1 MLNKYIFVLEIIGT
15 IAFAS
20 SGAMAGIKKQMDLL
34 GVCVL
39 GMTTAVGGGMIR
51 DLILGVNPP
60 VMFQNPTY
68 ALLSIAFSILVFFS
82 MYFFQNQLEKSRFYE
97 VYDKL
102 MMVFDSLG
110 LGLFT
115 VVGVTTAINIGYET
129 TGFLQIFVGVLT
141 GVGGGVLRDI
151 MAGNTP
157 YIFVKHVYASASI
170 IGAITCVLAGLR
182 FSELTAMLTGAVV
195 VFVIRILAAHYKWN
209 LPRIKP
215 MEEKETEDVCK

>member
-1 MLNKYIFVLEIIGT
+1 MLDKYIFIIEIIGT

-20 SGAMAGIKKQMDLL
+20 SGAMVGIKKQMDLL

-51 DLILGVNPP
+51 DLILGVTPP

-68 ALLSIAFSILVFFS
+68 ALIAIAFSVLVFCGL
-82 MYFFQNQLEKSRFYE
+82 YFFQNKLTNKKVQG

-102 MMVFDSLG
+102 MMIFDSLG

-170 IGAITCVLAGLR
+170 LGAIVCVLVERWFGELPAMLIGAA
-182 FSELTAMLTGAVV
+182 V
-195 VFVIRILAAHYKWN
+195 VFVIRILAAHFKWN
-209 LPRIKP
+209 LPSIKQ
-215 MEEKETEDVCK
+215 V

>member
-1 MLNKYIFVLEIIGT
+1 MLDKYIFIIEIIGT

-68 ALLSIAFSILVFFS
+68 ALVAIAFSVLIFFGL
-82 MYFFQNQLEKSRFYE
+82 YFFQNRLANSKVQE

-102 MMVFDSLG
+102 MMIFDSLG

-170 IGAITCVLAGLR
+170 FGAIVCLLAEGW
-182 FSELTAMLTGAVV
+182 FGELTAMITGAAV
-195 VFVIRILAAHYKWN
+195 VFIIRILAAYFKWN
-209 LPRIKP
+209 LPRIKQI
-215 MEEKETEDVCK
+215 EEE

>member
-1 MLNKYIFVLEIIGT
+1 MLEKYIFIIEIIGT

-20 SGAMAGIKKQMDLL
+20 SGAMVGIKKQMDLL

-51 DLILGVNPP
+51 DLILGVTPP

-68 ALLSIAFSILVFFS
+68 ALLAIAFSVLIFCS
-82 MYFFQNQLEKSRFYE
+82 MYFFQNRLAHSKAYE

-102 MMVFDSLG
+102 MMIFDSLG

-170 IGAITCVLAGLR
+170 IGAMVCSLVALWFG
-182 FSELTAMLTGAVV
+182 ELPAMLIGATV

-215 MEEKETEDVCK
+215 MEAE

>member
-1 MLNKYIFVLEIIGT
+1 MIDKYIFIIEIIGT

-20 SGAMAGIKKQMDLL
+20 SGAMVGIKKQMDLL

-68 ALLSIAFSILVFFS
+68 AMVALAFSVLIFFGI
-82 MYFFQNQLEKSRFYE
+82 YFFQGKITHSRFSE

-102 MMVFDSLG
+102 MMIFDSLG

-115 VVGVTTAINIGYET
+115 VVGVTAAVNIGYET

-170 IGAITCVLAGLR
+170 IGAAVCVLVGRSFGELAAMMAG
-182 FSELTAMLTGAVV
+182 AAV

-209 LPRIKP
+209 LPRIKT
-215 MEEKETEDVCK
+215 MEAE

>member
-1 MLNKYIFVLEIIGT
+1 MLDKYIFIIEIIGT

-20 SGAMAGIKKQMDLL
+20 SGAMVGIKKQMDLL

-68 ALLSIAFSILVFFS
+68 ALIAIVFSVLVFCGL
-82 MYFFQNQLEKSRFYE
+82 YFFKNKLTQSRVQG

-102 MMVFDSLG
+102 MMIFDSLG

-170 IGAITCVLAGLR
+170 LGAIVCVLVELWFGELPAMLIGAA
-182 FSELTAMLTGAVV
+182 V
-195 VFVIRILAAHYKWN
+195 VFVIRILAAHFKWN
-209 LPRIKP
+209 LPSIKQV
-215 MEEKETEDVCK
+215 EAK

>member
-1 MLNKYIFVLEIIGT
+1 MLEKYIFALEIIGT

-20 SGAMAGIKKQMDLL
+20 SGAMVGIKKQMDLL

-51 DLILGVNPP
+51 DLILGVTPP

-68 ALLSIAFSILVFFS
+68 ALLAIAFSILIFCS
-82 MYFFQNQLEKSRFYE
+82 IYFFQNKLANSRFQE
-97 VYDKL
+97 VYDRL

-115 VVGVTTAINIGYET
+115 VVGVTTAVNIGYET
-129 TGFLQIFVGVLT
+129 TAFLQIFVGVLT
-141 GVGGGVLRDI
+141 GVGGGVVRDI

-170 IGAITCVLAGLR
+170 IGAAVCVLV
-182 FSELTAMLTGAVV
+182 ELKFGE
-195 VFVIRILAAHYKWN
+195 LAAMIAGASAVFIIRLLAVRFRWN
-209 LPRIKP
+209 LPKIKQVGA
-215 MEEKETEDVCK
+215 E

>member
-1 MLNKYIFVLEIIGT
+1 MIDKYIFIIEIIGT

-20 SGAMAGIKKQMDLL
+20 SGAMVGIKKQMDLL

-68 ALLSIAFSILVFFS
+68 ALLAIAFSIFIFCG
-82 MYFFQNQLEKSRFYE
+82 MYFFQRQLTNNKFQE

-102 MMVFDSLG
+102 MMIFDSLG

-141 GVGGGVLRDI
+141 GVGGGVLRDV

-170 IGAITCVLAGLR
+170 FGAVVCVLVGLR
-182 FSELTAMLTGAVV
+182 SGELAAMIAGAVV
-195 VFVIRILAAHYKWN
+195 VFVIRILAAYYKWN
-209 LPRIKP
+209 LPRILP
-215 MEEKETEDVCK
+215 TEQKGK

>member
-1 MLNKYIFVLEIIGT
+1 
-15 IAFAS
+15 
-20 SGAMAGIKKQMDLL
+20 
-34 GVCVL
+34 
-39 GMTTAVGGGMIR
+39 MIR

-68 ALLSIAFSILVFFS
+68 ALLAIAFSVMIFCS
-82 MYFFQNQLEKSRFYE
+82 MYFFQNRLTNSKVYE

-102 MMVFDSLG
+102 MMIFDSLG

-170 IGAITCVLAGLR
+170 IGAIACVLVEPWFGD
-182 FSELTAMLTGAVV
+182 LTAMLIGATV

-215 MEEKETEDVCK
+215 MEAE

>member
-1 MLNKYIFVLEIIGT
+1 MLEKYIFIIEIIGT

-20 SGAMAGIKKQMDLL
+20 SGAMVGIKKQMDLL

-68 ALLSIAFSILVFFS
+68 ALLAIAFSVLMFCS
-82 MYFFQNQLEKSRFYE
+82 MYFFQNRLAHSKAYE
-97 VYDKL
+97 IYDKL
-102 MMVFDSLG
+102 MMIFDSLG

-115 VVGVTTAINIGYET
+115 VVGVTAAINIGYET

-170 IGAITCVLAGLR
+170 LGAIVCVLIESR
-182 FSELTAMLTGAVV
+182 FGELTAMLVGAAV

-215 MEEKETEDVCK
+215 MEGK

>member
-1 MLNKYIFVLEIIGT
+1 MLDKYIFIIEIIGT

-20 SGAMAGIKKQMDLL
+20 SGAMVGVKKQMDLL

-68 ALLSIAFSILVFFS
+68 ALLAIAFSVLIFFG
-82 MYFFQNQLEKSRFYE
+82 MYFFQGKITHSKFYDI
-97 VYDKL
+97 YDRL

-151 MAGNTP
+151 MAGDTP

-170 IGAITCVLAGLR
+170 IGAAVCVLTELWFGELPAMIAG
-182 FSELTAMLTGAVV
+182 AAVV
-195 VFVIRILAAHYKWN
+195 FIIRLLAVHFRWN
-209 LPRIKP
+209 LPKIKP
-215 MEEKETEDVCK
+215 MEAE

>member
-1 MLNKYIFVLEIIGT
+1 MLDKYIFIIEIIGT

-20 SGAMAGIKKQMDLL
+20 SGAMVGIKKQMDLL

-51 DLILGVNPP
+51 DLILGVTPP

-68 ALLSIAFSILVFFS
+68 ALIAIAFSVLVFCGL
-82 MYFFQNQLEKSRFYE
+82 YFFQNKLTNNKVQG

-102 MMVFDSLG
+102 MMIFDSLG

-170 IGAITCVLAGLR
+170 LGAVVCVLVERWFGELPAMLIGAA
-182 FSELTAMLTGAVV
+182 V
-195 VFVIRILAAHYKWN
+195 VFVIRILAAHFKWN
-209 LPRIKP
+209 LPSIKQV
-215 MEEKETEDVCK
+215 EAK

>member
-1 MLNKYIFVLEIIGT
+1 MLDKYIFVLEIIGT

-20 SGAMAGIKKQMDLL
+20 SGAMVGIKKHMDLL

-68 ALLSIAFSILVFFS
+68 ALLAIAFSILVFCS

-97 VYDKL
+97 IYDKL
-102 MMVFDSLG
+102 MMICDSIG

-115 VVGVTTAINIGYET
+115 VVGVNTALHIGYET

-141 GVGGGVLRDI
+141 GVGGGMVRDI
-151 MAGNTP
+151 MAGNMP

-170 IGAITCVLAGLR
+170 IGAIVCVLVEKWFG
-182 FSELTAMLTGAVV
+182 ELPAMLIGATV
-195 VFVIRILAAHYKWN
+195 VFVIRVLAAHYKWN
-209 LPRIKP
+209 LPRIP
-215 MEEKETEDVCK
+215 QAGEEK

>member
-1 MLNKYIFVLEIIGT
+1 MLDKYIFIIEIIGT

-20 SGAMAGIKKQMDLL
+20 SGAMVGIKKQMDLL

-68 ALLSIAFSILVFFS
+68 ALIAIAFSVLVFCGL
-82 MYFFQNQLEKSRFYE
+82 YFFQNKLTQSRVQG

-102 MMVFDSLG
+102 MMIFDSLG

-170 IGAITCVLAGLR
+170 IGAIVCVLVERWFG
-182 FSELTAMLTGAVV
+182 ELPAMLVGAAV
-195 VFVIRILAAHYKWN
+195 VFVIRILAAHFKWN
-209 LPRIKP
+209 LPSIKQV
-215 MEEKETEDVCK
+215 EAK

>member
-1 MLNKYIFVLEIIGT
+1 MLEKYIFIIEIIGT

-20 SGAMAGIKKQMDLL
+20 SGAMVGIKKQMDLL

-68 ALLSIAFSILVFFS
+68 ALIAIAFSVFIFCGL
-82 MYFFQNQLEKSRFYE
+82 YFFQNKLANSRVQE

-102 MMVFDSLG
+102 MMIFDSLG

-129 TGFLQIFVGVLT
+129 TGFLQIFVGVMT
-141 GVGGGVLRDI
+141 GVGGGVVRDI

-170 IGAITCVLAGLR
+170 IGAMACVFVGR
-182 FSELTAMLTGAVV
+182 QFGELTAMITGAVV
-195 VFVIRILAAHYKWN
+195 VFVIRILAAHFKWN
-209 LPRIKP
+209 LPRILP
-215 MEEKETEDVCK
+215 TEQK

>member
-1 MLNKYIFVLEIIGT
+1 MLDKYIFVLEIIGT

-20 SGAMAGIKKQMDLL
+20 SGAMVGIKKQMDLL

-51 DLILGVNPP
+51 DLILGVTPP

-68 ALLSIAFSILVFFS
+68 AMLAIAFSILVFCS

-102 MMVFDSLG
+102 MMIFDSIG

-115 VVGVTTAINIGYET
+115 VIGVTTAINIGYET

-170 IGAITCVLAGLR
+170 IGAIVCVLVEAWSG
-182 FSELTAMLTGAVV
+182 ELPAMLLGAAV

-209 LPRIKP
+209 LPRIP
-215 MEEKETEDVCK
+215 QAGEEK

>member
-1 MLNKYIFVLEIIGT
+1 MIDKYIFIIEIIGT
-15 IAFAS
+15 VAFAS
-20 SGAMAGIKKQMDLL
+20 SGAMVGIKKQMDLL

-39 GMTTAVGGGMIR
+39 GMTTAVGGGMMR
-51 DLILGVNPP
+51 DLILGVTPP
-60 VMFQNPTY
+60 IMFQNPTY
-68 ALLSIAFSILVFFS
+68 ALLALAFSIFIFCS
-82 MYFFQNQLEKSRFYE
+82 MYFFQGKITHSKFYE
-97 VYDKL
+97 IYDKL
-102 MMVFDSLG
+102 MMIFDSLG

-170 IGAITCVLAGLR
+170 LGAIVCVLVGLK
-182 FSELTAMLTGAVV
+182 FSELTAMLVGAAV

-209 LPRIKP
+209 LPRIKQ
-215 MEEKETEDVCK
+215 MEAK

>member
-1 MLNKYIFVLEIIGT
+1 MLEKYMFVLEIIGT

-20 SGAMAGIKKQMDLL
+20 SGAMVGIKKQMDLL

-51 DLILGVNPP
+51 DLILGVTPP

-68 ALLSIAFSILVFFS
+68 ALLAIAFSILVFGS
-82 MYFFQNQLEKSRFYE
+82 MYFFQGKWKRSRFYE
-97 VYDKL
+97 IYDKL

-115 VVGVTTAINIGYET
+115 VVGVTAAVNIGYET

-151 MAGNTP
+151 MAGDMP

-170 IGAITCVLAGLR
+170 IGAIVCVLVGTW
-182 FSELTAMLTGAVV
+182 FGELPAMLIGAVV
-195 VFVIRILAAHYKWN
+195 VFIIRVLAAHYKWN
-209 LPRIKP
+209 LPRIHQEE
-215 MEEKETEDVCK
+215 EEK

>member
-1 MLNKYIFVLEIIGT
+1 MLDKYIFFIEIIGT

-20 SGAMAGIKKQMDLL
+20 SGAMVGIKKQMDLL

-51 DLILGVNPP
+51 DLILGVTPP

-68 ALLSIAFSILVFFS
+68 ALIAIAFSVLVFCGL
-82 MYFFQNQLEKSRFYE
+82 YFFQNKLTNKKVQG

-102 MMVFDSLG
+102 MMIFDSLG

-170 IGAITCVLAGLR
+170 LGAIVCVLVERWFGELPAMLIGAA
-182 FSELTAMLTGAVV
+182 V

-209 LPRIKP
+209 LPRIP
-215 MEEKETEDVCK
+215 QAGEEK

>member
-1 MLNKYIFVLEIIGT
+1 MLDKYIFIIEIIGT

-20 SGAMAGIKKQMDLL
+20 SGAMVGIKKQMDLL

-51 DLILGVNPP
+51 DLILGVTPP

-68 ALLSIAFSILVFFS
+68 ALLAIAFSVFIFCG
-82 MYFFQNQLEKSRFYE
+82 MYFFQAKITHSKFYE
-97 VYDKL
+97 IYDKL
-102 MMVFDSLG
+102 MMIFDSLG

-115 VVGVTTAINIGYET
+115 VAGVTTAINIGYET

-170 IGAITCVLAGLR
+170 IGAAVCALVGLR
-182 FSELTAMLTGAVV
+182 FSELTAMITGAAA
-195 VFVIRILAAHYKWN
+195 VFVIRILAVRFKWN
-209 LPRIKP
+209 LPRIKQV
-215 MEEKETEDVCK
+215 ETE

>member
-1 MLNKYIFVLEIIGT
+1 MLDKYIFVIEIIGT

-20 SGAMAGIKKQMDLL
+20 SGAMVGIKKQMDLL

-51 DLILGVNPP
+51 DLILGVTPP

-68 ALLSIAFSILVFFS
+68 ALLAIAFSIFVFCS
-82 MYFFQNQLEKSRFYE
+82 MYFFHGKLEQSKVYGI
-97 VYDKL
+97 YDKL
-102 MMVFDSLG
+102 MMIFDSLG

-115 VVGVTTAINIGYET
+115 VVGVNTALNIGYET

-141 GVGGGVLRDI
+141 GVGGGVLRDV
-151 MAGNTP
+151 MAGNMP

-170 IGAITCVLAGLR
+170 LGAITCVLVSDW
-182 FSELTAMLTGAVV
+182 FSELTGMLVGAAVV
-195 VFVIRILAAHYKWN
+195 FIVRLLAAHFKWN
-209 LPRIKP
+209 LPRIMP
-215 MEEKETEDVCK
+215 EESVK

>member
-1 MLNKYIFVLEIIGT
+1 MLEKYIFIIEIIGT

-20 SGAMAGIKKQMDLL
+20 SGAMVGIKKQMDLL

-51 DLILGVNPP
+51 DVILGVTPP
-60 VMFQNPTY
+60 IMFQNPTY
-68 ALLSIAFSILVFFS
+68 ALLAIAFSILIFCG
-82 MYFFQNQLEKSRFYE
+82 MYFFQNKLTHSKVQG

-102 MMVFDSLG
+102 MMIFDSLG

-129 TGFLQIFVGVLT
+129 TAFLQIFVGVLT

-170 IGAITCVLAGLR
+170 IGAIVCVLVEPWFG
-182 FSELTAMLTGAVV
+182 ELTAMLVGAAV

-215 MEEKETEDVCK
+215 MEAE

>member
-1 MLNKYIFVLEIIGT
+1 MLDKYIFVLEIIGT

-20 SGAMAGIKKQMDLL
+20 SGAMVGIKKQMDLL

-51 DLILGVNPP
+51 DLILGVTPP

-68 ALLSIAFSILVFFS
+68 AMLAIAFSILVFCS

-102 MMVFDSLG
+102 MMIFDSIG

-170 IGAITCVLAGLR
+170 IGAIVCVLVEAWSG
-182 FSELTAMLTGAVV
+182 ELPAMLIGAVV
-195 VFVIRILAAHYKWN
+195 VFVIRILAAHFKWN
-209 LPRIKP
+209 LPRIP
-215 MEEKETEDVCK
+215 QAGEEK

>member
-1 MLNKYIFVLEIIGT
+1 MLDKYIFIIEIIGT

-20 SGAMAGIKKQMDLL
+20 SGAMVGIKKQMDLL

-68 ALLSIAFSILVFFS
+68 ALIAIVFSVLVFCGL
-82 MYFFQNQLEKSRFYE
+82 YFFKNKLTQSRVQG

-102 MMVFDSLG
+102 MMIFDSLG

-170 IGAITCVLAGLR
+170 LGAVVCVLVERWFGELQAMLIGAA
-182 FSELTAMLTGAVV
+182 V
-195 VFVIRILAAHYKWN
+195 VFVIRILAAHFKWN
-209 LPRIKP
+209 LPSIKQV
-215 MEEKETEDVCK
+215 EAK

>member
-1 MLNKYIFVLEIIGT
+1 MNLDTYIFIIELVGT

-20 SGAMAGIKKQMDLL
+20 SGAMVGIKKHMDLL

-60 VMFQNPTY
+60 MMFQNPVY
-68 ALLSIAFSILVFFS
+68 AIVAIAFSLIVFFVA
-82 MYFFQNQLEKSRFYE
+82 YFRINFHNSNFYMA
-97 VYDKL
+97 YDRL
-102 MMVFDSLG
+102 MMLFDSVG
-110 LGLFT
+110 LGIFT
-115 VVGVTTAINIGYET
+115 VVGVNAALNMEYET

-141 GVGGGVLRDI
+141 GVGGGVLRDV

-170 IGAITCVLAGLR
+170 AGAIVCLFAGR
-182 FSELTAMLTGAVV
+182 VFGQLTGMLLGAVV
-195 VFVIRILAAHYKWN
+195 VFIIRILAAHFKWN
-209 LPRIKP
+209 LPRIKQETT
-215 MEEKETEDVCK
+215 EE

>member
-1 MLNKYIFVLEIIGT
+1 MLDKYIFIIEIIGT

-20 SGAMAGIKKQMDLL
+20 SGAMVGIKKQMDLL

-68 ALLSIAFSILVFFS
+68 ALIAIAFSLLVFFG
-82 MYFFQNQLEKSRFYE
+82 MYFFQNRLTHNKVQE

-102 MMVFDSLG
+102 MMIFDSLG

-115 VVGVTTAINIGYET
+115 VVGVTTAVNIGYET

-170 IGAITCVLAGLR
+170 IGAMVCVFVNMK
-182 FSELTAMLTGAVV
+182 FSELTAMLVGAAVV
-195 VFVIRILAAHYKWN
+195 FFIRILAAYYKWN

-215 MEEKETEDVCK
+215 MEAE